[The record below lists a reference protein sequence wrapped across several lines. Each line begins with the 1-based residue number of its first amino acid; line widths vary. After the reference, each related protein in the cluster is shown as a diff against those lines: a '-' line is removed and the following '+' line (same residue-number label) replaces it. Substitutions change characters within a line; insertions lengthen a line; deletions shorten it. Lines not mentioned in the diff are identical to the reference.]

1 MKDKVKLLVSVLD
14 NRERNVLGASAV
26 AWDVK
31 EYSLF
36 K

>member
-1 MKDKVKLLVSVLD
+1 VKLLISMFD
-14 NRERNVLGASAV
+14 NRERDVLGASAV
-26 AWDVK
+26 AWDVM

>member
-1 MKDKVKLLVSVLD
+1 MFLSLLSND
-14 NRERNVLGASAV
+14 ERDMLGASAV
-26 AWDVK
+26 AWDVE